1 MVDMDERLD
10 DKDSGAL
17 AYASAGRA
25 GTPLLLVHG
34 YPLDRSMWTPQLD
47 ALGDVARVIAPDL
60 RGFGESP
67 AAGET
72 MTMDDYAWD
81 LARLLGTLDETSAIV
96 CGLSMGGYIAMAF
109 ATKYP
114 AAVRGLILANTR
126 AGADGDA
133 ARDARR
139 AAIEKVR
146 TEGVGAIADAMLP
159 KMLTEATRAARPDL
173 AAEVRA
179 MMARQSPGGVTAAL
193 RGMMERPD
201 RTSWLPSIDV
211 PTLIITSDGD
221 ALIPQTEGAALAQA
235 IPRSK
240 LVVIPGAAHLSNVE
254 NPNAFNTAVREF
266 LATLPS

>member
-1 MVDMDERLD
+1 MDVPPGFAHLEDQVAHDDRAIRAGAQRELPLRRLD
-10 DKDSGAL
+10 RVAAEHDFIDPQAL
-17 AYASAGRA
+17 
-25 GTPLLLVHG
+25 
-34 YPLDRSMWTPQLD
+34 
-47 ALGDVARVIAPDL
+47 
-60 RGFGESP
+60 E
-67 AAGET
+67 
-72 MTMDDYAWD
+72 D
-81 LARLLGTLDETSAIV
+81 LARVLCITAAWAMNRNERRLPRIASSRSTA
-96 CGLSMGGYIAMAF
+96 SMM
-109 ATKYP
+109 
-114 AAVRGLILANTR
+114 NTPR
-126 AGADGDA
+126 ENRSKRYRYVA
-133 ARDARR
+133 AR
-139 AAIEKVR
+139 
-146 TEGVGAIADAMLP
+146 TDAMLP
-159 KMLTEATRAARPDL
+159 KMLTDATRAGRPQL

-254 NPNAFNTAVREF
+254 NPNAFNNAVREF